1 MASRELPPGMKSFL
15 VIWFGQVISVMGSA
29 LTSFVLGVWVFQ
41 QTGSVTQYSLILMA
55 ALVPGILLAP
65 LAGVLVDRWD
75 RRSAMILSDSAAAA
89 ITLIVAALFYLD
101 RLETW
106 HLYVLL
112 AIASLCRAIQTP
124 AYTAATTLLV
134 PKEQFARAN
143 GMVQMGQALS
153 LVVGPGVAGALMA
166 AIGVSGVILVDM
178 ATFLVALVTLL
189 LVRIPAPPVSAA
201 APRERKSMLADA
213 AFGWTYIRERPGL
226 IGLLTFFALV
236 NFSLAMIQALI
247 TPMIL
252 SFTTPVALGTILSL
266 GSLGM
271 LAGGIAMS
279 AWGGPSRKIHG
290 VLGAGLLLGVALIAI
305 GLRPS
310 AWLVTSAFFV
320 CMACAPFINASSQAI
335 WQSKTPPD
343 LQGRVFAIRMM
354 IAWSC
359 MPLGYLLS
367 GPLADRVFE
376 PLLRPGGGLADS
388 VGRIIGT
395 GQGRGIAFLFM
406 LVGILPIL
414 VSVWGYLAPRVKF
427 VEQELPDQVPERSA
441 A

>member
-1 MASRELPPGMKSFL
+1 MASRELSPGMKSFL
-15 VIWFGQVISVMGSA
+15 VIWFGQVVSVMGSA

-75 RRSAMILSDSAAAA
+75 RRSAMILSDSVAAAV
-89 ITLIVAALFYLD
+89 TLIIAGLFYLE
-101 RLETW
+101 RLEGW
-106 HLYVLL
+106 HLYILL
-112 AIASLCRAIQTP
+112 AIASLCRAVQTP

-143 GMVQMGQALS
+143 GMIQTGQALS
-153 LVVGPGVAGALMA
+153 LVVGPGIAGVLMA
-166 AIGVSGVILVDM
+166 TIGVSGVILVDM
-178 ATFLVALVTLL
+178 ATFLVALITLL
-189 LVRIPAPPVSAA
+189 LVKVPAPPPSAEQK
-201 APRERKSMLADA
+201 ERQSMLADA

-271 LAGGIAMS
+271 LAGGIVMS
-279 AWGGPSRKIHG
+279 TWGGPSRKIHG

-359 MPLGYLLS
+359 MPLGYLIS

-388 VGRIIGT
+388 VGRIIGA

-414 VSVWGYLAPRVKF
+414 ASVWGYLAPRVKF